1 MRLGDAW
8 SPEGALIVNPNADT
22 DRPTADAVESAEC
35 DRIVA

>member
-8 SPEGALIVNPNADT
+8 SPEGVLIVNPNAAA
-22 DRPTADAVESAEC
+22 DRPTVDALESAEC